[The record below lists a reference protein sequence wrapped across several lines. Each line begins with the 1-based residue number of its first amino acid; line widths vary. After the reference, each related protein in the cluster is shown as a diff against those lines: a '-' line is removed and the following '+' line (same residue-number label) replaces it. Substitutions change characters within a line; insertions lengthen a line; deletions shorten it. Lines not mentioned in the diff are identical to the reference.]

1 MGINGLW
8 GYFKDC
14 GVLKALDGVEL
25 VKELEEKALAVDVSP
40 WMIQAHTQKAYGHE
54 FAHGK
59 VRKK

>member
-40 WMIQAHTQKAYGHE
+40 WMIQAHTQKAYGH
-54 FAHGK
+54 
-59 VRKK
+59 